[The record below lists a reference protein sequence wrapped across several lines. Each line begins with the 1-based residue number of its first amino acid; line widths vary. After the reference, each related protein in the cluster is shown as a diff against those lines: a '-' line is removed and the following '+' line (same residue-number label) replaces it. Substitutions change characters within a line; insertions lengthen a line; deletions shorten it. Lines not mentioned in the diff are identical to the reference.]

1 MLTTIEP
8 EIVPPEVSLL
18 LPLTGLR
25 LYLAL
30 PEEDRVRYNSG
41 MKTYTIQ
48 YVSSKIEICLY

>member
-30 PEEDRVRYNSG
+30 PEEDRVRYKSRI
-41 MKTYTIQ
+41 KTHKIQ
-48 YVSSKIEICLY
+48 YVLNYIERS

>member
-25 LYLAL
+25 LYLVL
-30 PEEDRVRYNSG
+30 PEEDRVRYNSR
-41 MKTYTIQ
+41 MQTYNIH
-48 YVSSKIEICLY
+48 YISSYIERS